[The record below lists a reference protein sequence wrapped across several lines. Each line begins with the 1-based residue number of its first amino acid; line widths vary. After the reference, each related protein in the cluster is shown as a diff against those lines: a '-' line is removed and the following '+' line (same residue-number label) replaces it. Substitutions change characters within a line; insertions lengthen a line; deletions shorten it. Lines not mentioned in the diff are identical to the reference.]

1 MITRLTGLVLSLALL
16 VAMPL
21 RADLTIEITQGADNP
36 VSVAVVPFG
45 WGGASALPEDLAQI
59 VADDLERSGL
69 FAPLDRKNMLSLPT
83 RTSDVVY
90 RDWRILG
97 SDYLVIGSI
106 GQTEDQRF
114 RVEYYLFNVLNQQVI
129 GQGAVTGGADV
140 MRDIGHRIS
149 DLVYE
154 KVTGRRGAFS
164 TRILYVTADRHSTY
178 NTDFRLNY
186 ADADG
191 HRAKV
196 IFQSKEPVL
205 SPSWSPD
212 AKKVSYVSFEG
223 GRPGVYVQNIATGER
238 EQITRFPGLNSAPA
252 WSPDGNKLALVL
264 SKSGNA
270 DIYVKNLKSG
280 QLTQITRHYAI
291 DTEPFW
297 MPDGKSLVF
306 TSNRGGSP
314 QIYRVDLENNWVE
327 RLTFEG
333 RYNARARVFDDGK
346 SLVLVHKGEG
356 AADFNIAVLEI
367 ESGRLRILTST
378 LLDDS
383 PSVAPNGDMLIY
395 ATHKGNRGILAA
407 VSADG
412 KVKFELP
419 STKGDVRE
427 PAWSPFLN

>member
-1 MITRLTGLVLSLALL
+1 MTRVAGWMLVLWMLAA
-16 VAMPL
+16 VPA

-36 VSVAVVPFG
+36 VPIAVVPFG
-45 WGGASALPEDLAQI
+45 WSGAAALPEDMAQI
-59 VADDLERSGL
+59 VADDLQRSGL
-69 FAPLDRKNMLSLPT
+69 FAPLARRNMLSLPT
-83 RTSDVVY
+83 REAEVVF
-90 RDWRILG
+90 RDWRVLG
-97 SDYLVIGSI
+97 SDYLLV
-106 GQTEDQRF
+106 GQVEQGADQRF
-114 RVEYYLFNVLNQQVI
+114 QLKYALFNVLNQRI
-129 GQGAVTGGADV
+129 LAQGTVSGTSDLL
-140 MRDIGHRIS
+140 RDMAHRVS

-178 NTDFRLNY
+178 NTDYRLNY

-191 HRAKV
+191 HRARV
-196 IFQSKEPVL
+196 IYSSKEPIL

-212 AKKVSYVSFEG
+212 AKRVSYVSFEG
-223 GRPGVYVQNIATGER
+223 GRPGIYVQEIATGAR
-238 EQITRFPGLNSAPA
+238 TQVTRFPGLNSAPA
-252 WSPDGNKLALVL
+252 WSPDGKKLALVL

-270 DIYVKNLKSG
+270 DIYIKDLASG
-280 QLTQITRHYAI
+280 QLTQVTRHYGI
-291 DTEPFW
+291 DTEPSW
-297 MPDGKSLVF
+297 MPDGRSLVF

-314 QIYRVDLENNWVE
+314 QIYRLELDTGWVE

-333 RYNARARVFDDGK
+333 KYNARARVFDGGG

-356 AADFNIAVLEI
+356 AAEFNIAVLHL
-367 ESGRLRILTST
+367 ESGRIRTLTST

-412 KVKFELP
+412 RVKFELP

>member
-1 MITRLTGLVLSLALL
+1 MTRVTGMILMLWVM
-16 VAMPL
+16 VIMPA

-36 VSVAVVPFG
+36 VPIAVVPFG
-45 WGGASALPEDLAQI
+45 WKGSSALSEDMAQI
-59 VADDLERSGL
+59 VANDLERSGL
-69 FAPLDRKNMLSLPT
+69 FAPLERRNMLSLPS
-83 RTSDVVY
+83 READVVF
-90 RDWRILG
+90 RDWRVLG
-97 SDYLVIGSI
+97 SDYLLIGNVEQ
-106 GQTEDQRF
+106 GADQKFQLR
-114 RVEYYLFNVLNQQVI
+114 YALFNVLNQRTLA
-129 GQGAVTGGADV
+129 QGTVAGGNEV
-140 MRDIGHRIS
+140 LRDMAHRVS
-149 DLVYE
+149 DMVYE
-154 KVTGRRGAFS
+154 QVTGRRGAFS

-191 HRAKV
+191 HRARV
-196 IFQSKEPVL
+196 IFSSKEPIL
-205 SPSWSPD
+205 SPSWAPD
-212 AKKVSYVSFEG
+212 AKRVSYVSFEG
-223 GRPGVYVQNIATGER
+223 GRPGVYVQEIASGKQT
-238 EQITRFPGLNSAPA
+238 QITRFPGLNSAPA
-252 WSPDGNKLALVL
+252 WSPDGKRLALVL

-270 DIYVKNLKSG
+270 DIYIKDLSSG
-280 QLTQITRHYAI
+280 ELTQITRHYAI
-291 DTEPFW
+291 DTEPSW

-314 QIYRVDLENNWVE
+314 QIYRVELDSGWVE

-333 RYNARARVFDDGK
+333 KYNARARVFDGGK

-356 AADFNIAVLEI
+356 AAEFNIAVQNLEN
-367 ESGRLRILTST
+367 GRMRTLTST

-383 PSVAPNGDMLIY
+383 PSIAPNGDMLIY

-412 KVKFELP
+412 RVKFELP

>member
-1 MITRLTGLVLSLALL
+1 MTRITVWTLALWVVL
-16 VAMPL
+16 AMPA

-36 VSVAVVPFG
+36 VPIAVVPFG
-45 WGGASALPEDLAQI
+45 WSGSSALAEDMAQI
-59 VADDLERSGL
+59 VANDLQRSGL
-69 FAPLDRKNMLSLPT
+69 FAPLDRNNMLSLPAQE
-83 RTSDVVY
+83 SDVVF
-90 RDWRILG
+90 RDWRVLG
-97 SDYLVIGSI
+97 SDYLVIGQVT
-106 GQTEDQRF
+106 QTSDQQFQLR
-114 RVEYYLFNVLNQQVI
+114 YSLFNVLNQRTI
-129 GQGAVTGGADV
+129 ATGTVSGSNDL
-140 MRDIGHRIS
+140 MRDMAHRVS

-191 HRAKV
+191 HRARV
-196 IFQSKEPVL
+196 IYRSKEPIL

-212 AKKVSYVSFEG
+212 AKRVSYVSFDG
-223 GRPGVYVQNIATGER
+223 GRPGIYVQELATGKR

-252 WSPDGNKLALVL
+252 WSPDGKKLALVL

-270 DIYVKNLKSG
+270 DIYIKNLNTGELK
-280 QLTQITRHYAI
+280 QVTRHYAI

-314 QIYRVDLENNWVE
+314 QIYQVELESGWVE

-333 RYNARARVFDDGK
+333 KYNARARVFDDGK
-346 SLVLVHKGEG
+346 ALVLVHKGEG
-356 AADFNIAVLEI
+356 AADFNIAVQNLEN
-367 ESGRLRILTST
+367 GRLRILTST

-383 PSVAPNGDMLIY
+383 PSIAPNGDMLIY
-395 ATHKGNRGILAA
+395 ATHKGERGILAA

-412 KVKFELP
+412 RVKFELP
-419 STKGDVRE
+419 SNKGDVRE